1 MGNYRKRKKKN
12 KQKVIFP
19 DLYTKYS
26 FVSWKLSTKSMER
39 KMISSDDSSRL
50 ETWFHKGTSE
60 AKTCPLKISSIFFN
74 ISNTIMA
81 SSVLDSWLTRLRA
94 LIVAQAIQAIR
105 QWISKPPHFVGFM
118 AFKGFL
124 TVIQRK
130 VQRHGDFLIRSHTA
144 RSEPNY
150 TRRQQILTNTMP
162 GQGKKN
168 STSNLHF
175 LTNVEVAGQS

>member
-1 MGNYRKRKKKN
+1 M
-12 KQKVIFP
+12 
-19 DLYTKYS
+19 
-26 FVSWKLSTKSMER
+26 STKN
-39 KMISSDDSSRL
+39 I
-50 ETWFHKGTSE
+50 FN
-60 AKTCPLKISSIFFN
+60 FFN

-175 LTNVEVAGQS
+175 LTNVEVAGQSEINTFSLAETDLTKISNCHNKHKSLHFYIYQSTCR

>member
-1 MGNYRKRKKKN
+1 M
-12 KQKVIFP
+12 
-19 DLYTKYS
+19 
-26 FVSWKLSTKSMER
+26 STKN
-39 KMISSDDSSRL
+39 I
-50 ETWFHKGTSE
+50 FN
-60 AKTCPLKISSIFFN
+60 FFN

-105 QWISKPPHFVGFM
+105 PWISQPPHFVGFM

-130 VQRHGDFLIRSHTA
+130 VQRHGDFLSRSHTA

-150 TRRQQILTNTMP
+150 PRRQQILTNTML
-162 GQGKKN
+162 GEGKKN

-175 LTNVEVAGQS
+175 LTNVEVAGQSEINTFSLAETDLTKISNCHNKHKSLHFYIYQSTCR

>member
-1 MGNYRKRKKKN
+1 
-12 KQKVIFP
+12 
-19 DLYTKYS
+19 
-26 FVSWKLSTKSMER
+26 
-39 KMISSDDSSRL
+39 
-50 ETWFHKGTSE
+50 
-60 AKTCPLKISSIFFN
+60 
-74 ISNTIMA
+74 MA

-105 QWISKPPHFVGFM
+105 QWISQPPHFVGFM

-162 GQGKKN
+162 GQGKKK
-168 STSNLHF
+168 TVRQICIF
-175 LTNVEVAGQS
+175 LRMWRWQDNPRLIRFRLRKLIWRKSLIATTNIRACTFTFIRAPVASDGNRRKFFN